1 MTCKQKSCM
10 DNKVVIKVIYQ
21 QGFETHMS
29 WKAIIKLKRL
39 GYGVW
44 FEQSKDADQY
54 WRALQCLT

>member
-1 MTCKQKSCM
+1 M
-10 DNKVVIKVIYQ
+10 DNKVVIKVRYKDLD
-21 QGFETHMS
+21 THMS